1 MKPLTIVLAALLWAG
16 AASGS
21 EALVTPAEVA
31 AHLGLPG
38 PAPLLLD
45 VRTAAEFAEGRV
57 PGAINIPV
65 QELEARLAELPRDR
79 ELVVYC
85 RSGRRAAT
93 ASALLREHGYT
104 QVREME
110 GSLLAWREKGL
121 PIEQ

>member
-1 MKPLTIVLAALLWAG
+1 MKALTIVLATLLWAG
-16 AASGS
+16 AA
-21 EALVTPAEVA
+21 
-31 AHLGLPG
+31 HLGQPR

-104 QVREME
+104 RIREME
-110 GSLLAWREKGL
+110 GSLLAWREKSL
-121 PIEQ
+121 PIER

>member
-1 MKPLTIVLAALLWAG
+1 MKPRTLALAALLWAG
-16 AASGS
+16 AACGG
-21 EALVTPAEVA
+21 EAMVTPAEIA
-31 AHLGLPG
+31 GRLGQPG

-45 VRTAAEFAEGRV
+45 VRTATEFAEGRV